1 MRRPTPIKRI
11 MSRADSPLVTV
22 VGEAVL
28 KDIVKEDLSSCNLW
42 LLTLGSLT
50 TAAADKGLALEA
62 ECLNVIQRVVMAIIS
77 RELGIAADPAEV
89 VEPACLLALKIGG
102 KEMEAFER
110 SAWNV
115 NGERPCWVLRAKKVD
130 ENTEEEQE

>member
-11 MSRADSPLVTV
+11 MSRIDSPLITA
-22 VGEAVL
+22 VGEAVMQ
-28 KDIVKEDLSSCNLW
+28 DVVKENLSYCSLW
-42 LLTLGSLT
+42 LLILKSLAS
-50 TAAADKGLALEA
+50 AAAARGLLLEA
-62 ECLNVIQRVVMAIIS
+62 DCLDVIQRVLMAIIS

-110 SAWNV
+110 SAWNAK
-115 NGERPCWVLRAKKVD
+115 GDRPCWILRAKK
-130 ENTEEEQE
+130 TTKEEQE

>member
-11 MSRADSPLVTV
+11 MSRIESPLITV

-28 KDIVKEDLSSCNLW
+28 KDIVKEDVGACNLW
-42 LLTLGSLT
+42 LITLTSLT
-50 TAAADKGLALEA
+50 AAAADKGLALEA

-89 VEPACLLALKIGG
+89 VEPACLLALRMGG

-115 NGERPCWVLRAKKVD
+115 KGDRPCWVLRAKKVD

>member
-11 MSRADSPLVTV
+11 MSRIESPLVTV

-42 LLTLGSLT
+42 LLTLKSLAG
-50 TAAADKGLALEA
+50 AAASRGLLLEA
-62 ECLNVIQRVVMAIIS
+62 DCLDVIQRVVMAIIS

-89 VEPACLLALKIGG
+89 VEPACLLALRMGG

-115 NGERPCWVLRAKKVD
+115 KGDRPCWILRAKK
-130 ENTEEEQE
+130 TEEEQE

>member
-11 MSRADSPLVTV
+11 MSRIDSPLITV

-28 KDIVKEDLSSCNLW
+28 KDIVKEDLSGCNLW
-42 LLTLGSLT
+42 LLTLTSLT
-50 TAAADKGLALEA
+50 AAAADKGLALEA

-89 VEPACLLALKIGG
+89 VEPACLLALRMGG

-110 SAWNV
+110 EAWNV

>member
-11 MSRADSPLVTV
+11 MSRIDSPLVTA

-42 LLTLGSLT
+42 LLTLKSLAG
-50 TAAADKGLALEA
+50 AAASRGLLLEA
-62 ECLNVIQRVVMAIIS
+62 DCLDVIQRVLMAIIC
-77 RELGIAADPAEV
+77 RELGVAADPAEV
-89 VEPACLLALKIGG
+89 VEPACLLALRMGG

-115 NGERPCWVLRAKKVD
+115 KGDRPCWILRAKK
-130 ENTEEEQE
+130 TEEEQE

>member
-11 MSRADSPLVTV
+11 MSRADSPIVTV

-42 LLTLGSLT
+42 LLTLKSLAG
-50 TAAADKGLALEA
+50 AAASRGLLLEA
-62 ECLNVIQRVVMAIIS
+62 DCLDVIQRVLMAIIC
-77 RELGIAADPAEV
+77 RELGVAADPAEV
-89 VEPACLLALKIGG
+89 VEPACLLALKMGG

-110 SAWNV
+110 EAWNV